1 MPPVLL
7 SKEEHKE
14 LKISSERSRA
24 MGDNVSTCMVVPH
37 EFRDVQHH
45 FPIFFR
51 KYEDDGLFRPMAL
64 LGLEPDENLFIKD
77 GKWDCN
83 YMPLVLASQ
92 PFIIGRQEANDE
104 EGRVFIDTD
113 SPRIVNGDAPGHRV
127 FDDLGNETLHMQ
139 AAVRN
144 LEMLHHGNMAL
155 DGFSAFLEK
164 YDLLESFALEVGLA
178 NGSQNRLLG
187 FYTINES
194 KLAELEP
201 AALSEM
207 VEKGYMMAIFMV
219 LASLASVTDLIDR
232 KNRLL

>member
-1 MPPVLL
+1 M
-7 SKEEHKE
+7 
-14 LKISSERSRA
+14 
-24 MGDNVSTCMVVPH
+24 
-37 EFRDVQHH
+37 
-45 FPIFFR
+45 
-51 KYEDDGLFRPMAL
+51 
-64 LGLEPDENLFIKD
+64 
-77 GKWDCN
+77 
-83 YMPLVLASQ
+83 
-92 PFIIGRQEANDE
+92 
-104 EGRVFIDTD
+104 
-113 SPRIVNGDAPGHRV
+113 
-127 FDDLGNETLHMQ
+127 
-139 AAVRN
+139 
-144 LEMLHHGNMAL
+144 
-155 DGFSAFLEK
+155 EK